1 MNDRKATVHELK
13 EKVRLF
19 CEARD
24 WDRYH
29 NPKDLAIGVI
39 TEASELLEHFRFKSR
54 SQVRALLRAPE
65 SRRAICDE
73 LIDVLHTVLRFAQ
86 LYGVDLATELER
98 KMRANALKHPV
109 PARGRKKIRRSR

>member
-1 MNDRKATVHELK
+1 MKDKHATVHDLK

-19 CEARD
+19 CEERN
-24 WDRYH
+24 WDRHH

-39 TEASELLEHFRFKSR
+39 TEASELLEHFRFKTK
-54 SQVRALLRAPE
+54 SQVRALLKNPE

-86 LYGVDLATELER
+86 LYGIDLSSELDR
-98 KMRANALKHPV
+98 KMKKNGLKYPAPRKGKSRRRA
-109 PARGRKKIRRSR
+109 